1 MESTFQKIGIIK
13 YDAFNQ
19 MGGKLSFSLALLDE
33 NNNGFV
39 LNSVHS
45 ADGCYSYTKEIINGE
60 CAISLGEEE
69 KELVNAAVAEDFAHV
84 HKIIDESK
92 ELRERIEVRKQLE
105 GVLPFISVSEF
116 AKRYFGKSAS
126 WLHQRINGNAVHGKV
141 ATFTPTELTTL
152 ANALKDVAGKLTH
165 AASAFV

>member
-1 MESTFQKIGIIK
+1 MHSS
-13 YDAFNQ
+13 N
-19 MGGKLSFSLALLDE
+19 LL
-33 NNNGFV
+33 V
-39 LNSVHS
+39 
-45 ADGCYSYTKEIINGE
+45 KKK
-60 CAISLGEEE
+60 

>member
-1 MESTFQKIGIIK
+1 MDVKKEYFRLKELWIK
-13 YDAFNQ
+13 SSSSERDEAERKLNAF
-19 MGGKLSFSLALLDE
+19 FE
-33 NNNGFV
+33 
-39 LNSVHS
+39 
-45 ADGCYSYTKEIINGE
+45 
-60 CAISLGEEE
+60 SLGEEE
-69 KELVNAAVAEDFAHV
+69 KELVNAAV
-84 HKIIDESK
+84 DESK

-141 ATFTPTELTTL
+141 ATFTPTALTTL

>member
-1 MESTFQKIGIIK
+1 MGKVLCNSCINQLFFFFTKRFEECIQLTFCFITLGMELWIK
-13 YDAFNQ
+13 SSSSERDEAERKLNAF
-19 MGGKLSFSLALLDE
+19 FE
-33 NNNGFV
+33 
-39 LNSVHS
+39 
-45 ADGCYSYTKEIINGE
+45 
-60 CAISLGEEE
+60 SLGEEE

>member
-1 MESTFQKIGIIK
+1 MDVKKEYFRLKELWIK
-13 YDAFNQ
+13 SSSSERDEAER
-19 MGGKLSFSLALLDE
+19 KLNVFFE
-33 NNNGFV
+33 
-39 LNSVHS
+39 
-45 ADGCYSYTKEIINGE
+45 
-60 CAISLGEEE
+60 SLGEEE
-69 KELVNAAVAEDFAHV
+69 KELVNAAVAEDFAQV
-84 HKIIDESK
+84 YKIIDESK
-92 ELRERIEVRKQLE
+92 ELRGRIEVRKQLE
-105 GVLPFISVSEF
+105 GVLPFISEF

>member
-1 MESTFQKIGIIK
+1 MDIK
-13 YDAFNQ
+13 KEYFRLKELWIKSSSSERDEAERKLNAF
-19 MGGKLSFSLALLDE
+19 FE
-33 NNNGFV
+33 
-39 LNSVHS
+39 
-45 ADGCYSYTKEIINGE
+45 
-60 CAISLGEEE
+60 SLGEEE

-126 WLHQRINGNAVHGKV
+126 WLHQRINGNAVH
-141 ATFTPTELTTL
+141 LSL
-152 ANALKDVAGKLTH
+152 IH
-165 AASAFV
+165 I

>member
-1 MESTFQKIGIIK
+1 MDVKKEYFKLKEQWVKTNGSERDEVQRKL
-13 YDAFNQ
+13 DAF
-19 MGGKLSFSLALLDE
+19 FD
-33 NNNGFV
+33 
-39 LNSVHS
+39 
-45 ADGCYSYTKEIINGE
+45 
-60 CAISLGEEE
+60 SLGEEE
-69 KELVNAAVAEDFAHV
+69 KELVNEAVTEDFARV
-84 HKIIDESK
+84 HKTINESK

-141 ATFTPTELTTL
+141 ATFTPAELSTL

-165 AASAFV
+165 AASAFA

>member
-1 MESTFQKIGIIK
+1 MDVKKEYFRLKELWIK
-13 YDAFNQ
+13 SSSSERDEAER
-19 MGGKLSFSLALLDE
+19 KLNVFFE
-33 NNNGFV
+33 
-39 LNSVHS
+39 
-45 ADGCYSYTKEIINGE
+45 
-60 CAISLGEEE
+60 SLGEEE
-69 KELVNAAVAEDFAHV
+69 KELVNAADFAHV
-84 HKIIDESK
+84 YKIIDESK
-92 ELRERIEVRKQLE
+92 ELRGRIEVRKQLE

>member
-1 MESTFQKIGIIK
+1 MDVKKEYFRLKELWIK
-13 YDAFNQ
+13 SSSSERDEAER
-19 MGGKLSFSLALLDE
+19 KLNVFFE
-33 NNNGFV
+33 
-39 LNSVHS
+39 
-45 ADGCYSYTKEIINGE
+45 
-60 CAISLGEEE
+60 SLGEEE
-69 KELVNAAVAEDFAHV
+69 KELVNAAVAEDFAQV
-84 HKIIDESK
+84 YKIIDESK
-92 ELRERIEVRKQLE
+92 ELRGRIEVLKLE

>member
-1 MESTFQKIGIIK
+1 MDVKKEYFRLKELWIK
-13 YDAFNQ
+13 SSSSERDEAER
-19 MGGKLSFSLALLDE
+19 KLNVFFE
-33 NNNGFV
+33 
-39 LNSVHS
+39 
-45 ADGCYSYTKEIINGE
+45 
-60 CAISLGEEE
+60 SLGEEE
-69 KELVNAAVAEDFAHV
+69 KELVNAAVAEDFAQV
-84 HKIIDESK
+84 YKIIDESK
-92 ELRERIEVRKQLE
+92 ELRGRIEVRKQLE
-105 GVLPFISVSEF
+105 GVLPLVSEF